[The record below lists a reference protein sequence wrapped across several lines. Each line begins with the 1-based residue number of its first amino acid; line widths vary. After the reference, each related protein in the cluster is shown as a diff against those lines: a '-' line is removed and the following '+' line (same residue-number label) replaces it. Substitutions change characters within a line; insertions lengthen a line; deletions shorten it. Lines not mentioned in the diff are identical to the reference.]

1 MESREPS
8 WTKQI
13 SSEQVCSFFY
23 AFAIIYGVI
32 GVLGVSMAV
41 WSLFFSK
48 IARSIVLPYLI
59 HILITSSL
67 AFVTALFH
75 YLVCTRALL
84 DSKKA

>member
-1 MESREPS
+1 MNSNEPS

-13 SSEQVCSFFY
+13 SSQQVCSFFY
-23 AFAIIYGVI
+23 AFAIIYAVVGALGI
-32 GVLGVSMAV
+32 GMSVY
-41 WSLFFSK
+41 SLIFSK
-48 IARSIVLPYLI
+48 IPSGLMMPLLIQIV
-59 HILITSSL
+59 ITSTL